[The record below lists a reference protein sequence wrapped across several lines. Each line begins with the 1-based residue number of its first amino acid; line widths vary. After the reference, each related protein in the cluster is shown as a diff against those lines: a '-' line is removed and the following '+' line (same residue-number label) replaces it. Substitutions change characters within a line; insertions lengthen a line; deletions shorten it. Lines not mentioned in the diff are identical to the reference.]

1 MKSDV
6 MHSRVQMDQTLLKQ
20 LVTEV
25 RETVATDV
33 EYKTKS
39 KRSFG
44 VVSLWNIRR
53 NSRYAAHS
61 RHKKPTI
68 VTGLRG

>member
-44 VVSLWNIRR
+44 VVGLWNIRK
-53 NSRYAAHS
+53 NSRYAAHP
-61 RHKKPTI
+61 RNKKPKI

>member
-6 MHSRVQMDQTLLKQ
+6 MHSRVQLDQTLLKQ
-20 LVTEV
+20 LVNEV

>member
-6 MHSRVQMDQTLLKQ
+6 MHSRVQMEPTLLRQ
-20 LVTEV
+20 LVNEV

-33 EYKTKS
+33 EFKGKS
-39 KRSFG
+39 KPSFG
-44 VVSLWNIRR
+44 VVNLWNIRR
-53 NSRYAAHS
+53 NSRYAGHS

>member
-6 MHSRVQMDQTLLKQ
+6 MHSRVQMEPTLFKQ
-20 LVTEV
+20 LVNEV

-33 EYKTKS
+33 EFKTKS

-44 VVSLWNIRR
+44 VISLWNIRR
-53 NSRYAAHS
+53 NSRYAGHP
-61 RHKKPTI
+61 RKKPTI
-68 VTGLRG
+68 VTGIRG

>member
-6 MHSRVQMDQTLLKQ
+6 MHSRVQLEPQLLERLTK
-20 LVTEV
+20 EV
-25 RETVATDV
+25 KETVATDMKLTV
-33 EYKTKS
+33 KS

-44 VVSLWNIRR
+44 AVNLWNIRR
-53 NSRYAAHS
+53 NSRYAAHP
-61 RHKKPTI
+61 RKFPTI

>member
-6 MHSRVQMDQTLLKQ
+6 MHSRVQMEPTILRQ
-20 LVTEV
+20 LVNEV
-25 RETVATDV
+25 KETVATDV
-33 EYKTKS
+33 EFRAKGP
-39 KRSFG
+39 RSFG

-53 NSRYAAHS
+53 NSRYAAHP
-61 RHKKPTI
+61 RKKPTI